1 MNLIKNIFKHFL
13 NIILILKELFFT
25 FLTSVIL
32 PLLGFFIFSW
42 MLYNQFIR
50 ERIPKNIPFITL
62 SEFYF
67 YILLYI
73 VCIYLY
79 AIKYILFP
87 KDPNDDIVK
96 IIAFFIK
103 PILLFD
109 QLIKYNR
116 YIYPYYIKLFFAVS
130 RTLYNFG
137 KKESVLFVYIFQ
149 LFPRIILLSLLI
161 VDIFILKK
169 IENLYYFIILGF
181 IPLCSR
187 YITYSIE
194 LMYEG
199 FLQYLED
206 QYDKV
211 WVTIK
216 NIYCTVWN
224 GYEYIDR
231 KIDIDTVK
239 YHDITVS
246 LIRYIEI
253 KYEIYNEEDNE
264 DKIEYEAS
272 CFSTKEGLTN
282 YYKEN
287 NIPDDFEL
295 TQEDYDIIDQD
306 FYQFMPS
313 LVNLY
318 ISLKDHKEFI
328 KLYYIP
334 KVKVIIYAGY
344 VICWSYVLYK
354 SFPNIT
360 NFDMTLKVL
369 EVINKYVEITEPFSG
384 LNSSIEQYN
393 QQHEKTS

>member
-103 PILLFD
+103 PVLLFD

-116 YIYPYYIKLFFAVS
+116 YIYPHYIKLFFVVS

-161 VDIFILKK
+161 VDVFILKK

-272 CFSTKEGLTN
+272 CFSNKDAKKEH
-282 YYKEN
+282 YKKN
-287 NIPDDFEL
+287 NIPADFEL

-369 EVINKYVEITEPFSG
+369 EVINKYVEIKEPFSG

>member
-1 MNLIKNIFKHFL
+1 MIRNLIKNILKYSL
-13 NIILILKELFFT
+13 NAILTLKNLFFT
-25 FLTSVIL
+25 FFTSVIL
-32 PLLGFFIFSW
+32 PLLGFFVFSW

-73 VCIYLY
+73 ICIYLY

-130 RTLYNFG
+130 ETLYGFG

-206 QYDKV
+206 RYDEV
-211 WVTIK
+211 WITMEDTYKTI
-216 NIYCTVWN
+216 WN
-224 GYEYIDR
+224 GNEDEY
-231 KIDIDTVK
+231 IDIDTVK

-253 KYEIYNEEDNE
+253 KYEICNERREGC
-264 DKIEYEAS
+264 KIEYEGIPS
-272 CFSTKEGLTN
+272 CHVHIFKN
-282 YYKEN
+282 YRKEN
-287 NIPDDFEL
+287 NLPNDFKL
-295 TQEDYDIIDQD
+295 TQEDYAIIDQT
-306 FYQFMPS
+306 FYRVMPS
-313 LVNLY
+313 LINLY
-318 ISLKDHKEFI
+318 IILKDHKEFI

-369 EVINKYVEITEPFSG
+369 EVINKYVEIKEPLSE
-384 LNSSIEQYN
+384 LNIQVDETN
-393 QQHEKTS
+393 EKPF